1 MNRPGLGTLDRPR
14 ALPLSKWYGGTPSA
28 VIVVL
33 GQTQLWMRQ
42 GTYRIARVRADF
54 WLTGGVYNA
63 RPALVAS
70 CLSS

>member
-1 MNRPGLGTLDRPR
+1 M
-14 ALPLSKWYGGTPSA
+14 
-28 VIVVL
+28 IVVL
-33 GQTQLWMRQ
+33 GRTQLWMRR